1 MSSLVALTLATTMM
15 TLPVDC
21 MDKIGKVLH
30 SNDFF
35 KFMCVNKSAA
45 RSLKIQAQQRRHSW
59 AQALYLLSFI
69 KAFVVHQGFVLLEDI
84 LEGYT
89 FERVTRLAKYHK
101 ILYTKGDKEH
111 LGSEMLYAKEDK
123 EHLIPE
129 GLQGVWVPVDRVTE
143 TRAGAPVPLST
154 PAKTILRVGSVCL
167 SVSLQSV

>member
-69 KAFVVHQGFVLLEDI
+69 KAFVEHQGFVLLEDI
-84 LEGYT
+84 LEIIPLKGSQGWPSIIRYCT
-89 FERVTRLAKYHK
+89 LKE
-101 ILYTKGDKEH
+101 TKSTWA
-111 LGSEMLYAKEDK
+111 LRCCMLKK
-123 EHLIPE
+123 
-129 GLQGVWVPVDRVTE
+129 TK
-143 TRAGAPVPLST
+143 ST
-154 PAKTILRVGSVCL
+154 
-167 SVSLQSV
+167 